1 MGLSARPL
9 WIPKDPEVELYAWDL
24 LALSFSYPGPGSATS
39 WVITLQPQSLQRA
52 HAFIQHTFLNAYYVP
67 GI

>member
-1 MGLSARPL
+1 M
-9 WIPKDPEVELYAWDL
+9 ELYAWDL
-24 LALSFSYPGPGSATS
+24 LTLSFSYPGPGSATS
-39 WVITLQPQSLQRA
+39 WVITLQPQYLQRA